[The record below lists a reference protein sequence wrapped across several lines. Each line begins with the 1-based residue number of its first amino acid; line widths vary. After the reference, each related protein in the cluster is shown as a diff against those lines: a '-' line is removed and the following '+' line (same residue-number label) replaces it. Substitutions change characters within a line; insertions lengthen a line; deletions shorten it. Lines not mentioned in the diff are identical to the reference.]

1 MKSFNDDKIAWVLV
15 ECINVE
21 NDSMCSTD
29 LLPKLG
35 TSRTIFKVNL
45 CVELENITRGGWRPV
60 LVLKEGALDFD
71 LFV

>member
-1 MKSFNDDKIAWVLV
+1 MIQVFAQHGRSMKSV
-15 ECINVE
+15 
-21 NDSMCSTD
+21 SMSKMIQCVVHG

-45 CVELENITRGGWRPV
+45 CVELENTTRGGWRPV

>member
-1 MKSFNDDKIAWVLV
+1 MIQCVV
-15 ECINVE
+15 HG
-21 NDSMCSTD
+21 

-45 CVELENITRGGWRPV
+45 CVELENTTRGGWRPV